1 MHDLSVVI
9 ISPIRGWGWLISEG
23 GLVIRRTAFVTL
35 SNVEF
40 LCLSGFVLLSNDNE
54 HFQIYFKIFEDSGD
68 L

>member
-23 GLVIRRTAFVTL
+23 GPMIRRTVFVTL

>member
-1 MHDLSVVI
+1 M
-9 ISPIRGWGWLISEG
+9 
-23 GLVIRRTAFVTL
+23 IRRTAFVIL
-35 SNVEF
+35 SNVEL